1 MSKIEVTLPEE
12 TLAELDRL
20 VDDEFVSREEAT
32 ADLLS
37 LGLDAYR
44 TDMDARDAASIL
56 EQEVFEEIEGQL
68 WDANSPPGAEDQF
81 VP

>member
-1 MSKIEVTLPEE
+1 MSKVEVTLPEE

-20 VDDEFVSREEAT
+20 VDAEFVSREEAT

-37 LGLDAYR
+37 LGLEAYR
-44 TDMDARDAASIL
+44 SDLDAQDAAAAL
-56 EQEVFEEIEGQL
+56 EEEVFEEIESQL
-68 WDANSPPGAEDQF
+68 WETSGPPGAEDGF